1 MGTTSFTAR
10 CWARPRGCA
19 GGLRCFWLRP
29 QLCPGAS
36 RPHTAAPPPPPPPP
50 PGARTAG
57 QQQRDLS
64 ASLLAP
70 RCLQD
75 GVQALRRSQEARD
88 ALLSFSPSPLQPLP
102 SAYPANGSLTAPS
115 TSIFSSTYF
124 VPGTAL
130 VTTMDQTDPCL
141 SGAHARGSGLP
152 SGLEYPSFVYSC
164 CCLPC
169 RPCSSWQ
176 TILTLQ
182 KLAPSVPVVS
192 GTV

>member
-1 MGTTSFTAR
+1 MLAPWRLRKGWPTTRNNASVHEVLNIPCVARISDACLHPRYGTK
-10 CWARPRGCA
+10 
-19 GGLRCFWLRP
+19 
-29 QLCPGAS
+29 
-36 RPHTAAPPPPPPPP
+36 PP

-75 GVQALRRSQEARD
+75 GVQALRRSQEAQD
-88 ALLSFSPSPLQPLP
+88 ALLSFSPSPLQPLS
-102 SAYPANGSLTAPS
+102 SAYPANGSLTAPWA
-115 TSIFSSTYF
+115 SIFSSTYF

-130 VTTMDQTDPCL
+130 GTAMDQTDPCL
-141 SGAHARGSGLP
+141 RGAHARGSGLP
-152 SGLEYPSFVYSC
+152 SGLEYPSFVCSC

-176 TILTLQ
+176 TFLTLQ